1 MITPKNRYTAFKEAI
16 LNAPSETH
24 CWPFSEKYSEG
35 EVGELLKSVLE
46 STEGQCIEGSEHL
59 VHHVKVASELNRCY
73 KDYYQMMQSLFS
85 KTDLDGLDLSDD
97 EQRLFVARR
106 NMDGYTQIDSIKY
119 DKDRTMLLSEVW
131 TKGMIGGLPD
141 NF

>member
-1 MITPKNRYTAFKEAI
+1 MIAPKNRYIAFKEAI
-16 LNAPSETH
+16 LNAPSEIH

-59 VHHVKVASELNRCY
+59 VHHVKVASELNKCY

-85 KTDLDGLDLSDD
+85 KYYCPL
-97 EQRLFVARR
+97 
-106 NMDGYTQIDSIKY
+106 NMFLCRIIRFLAK
-119 DKDRTMLLSEVW
+119 DKPPLKR
-131 TKGMIGGLPD
+131 
-141 NF
+141 

>member
-46 STEGQCIEGSEHL
+46 NTEGQCIEGSEHL
-59 VHHVKVASELNRCY
+59 VRKRSVKAV
-73 KDYYQMMQSLFS
+73 
-85 KTDLDGLDLSDD
+85 LS
-97 EQRLFVARR
+97 A
-106 NMDGYTQIDSIKY
+106 
-119 DKDRTMLLSEVW
+119 
-131 TKGMIGGLPD
+131 
-141 NF
+141 